1 MTGYALQ
8 LRIDPDPVREGILS
22 VESTG
27 ISEADLREALK
38 KLAVASD
45 LRFGQV
51 VGLAALIA
59 LLPGVETI
67 SEEKVKE
74 VVEHLTRGVPGGQNL
89 TIPAVNIANNVIKAA
104 REAKST
110 NIAGTVGTA

>member
-1 MTGYALQ
+1 MN
-8 LRIDPDPVREGILS
+8 

-27 ISEADLREALK
+27 ISEAELRDALK

-59 LLPGVETI
+59 LLPGVE
-67 SEEKVKE
+67 SVNEEKVKQL
-74 VVEHLTRGVPGGQNL
+74 VEHLTKGVPGGQNL

-104 REAKST
+104 REAKSAS
-110 NIAGTVGTA
+110 IAGTVGTA

>member
-1 MTGYALQ
+1 LN
-8 LRIDPDPVREGILS
+8 

-27 ISEADLREALK
+27 ISEAELRDALK

-59 LLPGVETI
+59 LLPGVE
-67 SEEKVKE
+67 SVNEEKVKQL
-74 VVEHLTRGVPGGQNL
+74 VEHLTKGVPGGQNL

-104 REAKST
+104 REAKSASL
-110 NIAGTVGTA
+110 AGTVGTA

>member
-1 MTGYALQ
+1 MN
-8 LRIDPDPVREGILS
+8 

-74 VVEHLTRGVPGGQNL
+74 LVEHLVKGVPGGQNL

-104 REAKST
+104 RETKSAGVT
-110 NIAGTVGTA
+110 NSTGTVGNA

>member
-1 MTGYALQ
+1 M
-8 LRIDPDPVREGILS
+8 S

-27 ISEADLREALK
+27 ISEADLRDALK

-59 LLPGVETI
+59 LLPGVDAI
-67 SEEKVKE
+67 QEEKVRE
-74 VVEHLTRGVPGGQNL
+74 LVEHLIKGVPGGQNL

-104 REAKST
+104 REAKNTS
-110 NIAGTVGTA
+110 IAGTVGTA

>member
-1 MTGYALQ
+1 MN
-8 LRIDPDPVREGILS
+8 

-27 ISEADLREALK
+27 ISEAELRDALK

-59 LLPGVETI
+59 LLPGVE
-67 SEEKVKE
+67 SVNEEKVKQL
-74 VVEHLTRGVPGGQNL
+74 VEHLTKGVPGGQNL
-89 TIPAVNIANNVIKAA
+89 TIPAVNIASNVIKAA
-104 REAKST
+104 REAKNAS
-110 NIAGTVGTA
+110 IAGTVGTA

>member
-1 MTGYALQ
+1 MN
-8 LRIDPDPVREGILS
+8 

-27 ISEADLREALK
+27 ISEADLRDALK

-59 LLPGVETI
+59 LLPGVE
-67 SEEKVKE
+67 SVNEEKVKQL
-74 VVEHLTRGVPGGQNL
+74 VEHLTKGVPGGQNL

-104 REAKST
+104 REAKNAS
-110 NIAGTVGTA
+110 IAGTVGTA